1 MNIVLFTHPQFLNS
15 RSMKKYAG
23 FLSDG
28 MRSRNHKVEI
38 CAPEAFFYRIPL
50 NRVIKKWLGYIDS
63 YVIFPIR
70 MRFKLN
76 NYPANSL
83 FVFSDQALGMWVS
96 LIANKPH
103 VIHCHDFLA
112 LKSALDK
119 NPEYKV
125 SWTGKIYQRMIRNGF
140 SKAKN
145 FISISHNT
153 RRDLH
158 NYLLNA
164 PASSNVVYNQLST
177 GFTPENKSMARQK
190 LEVYLGN
197 TATTNLNEGYIL
209 HVGANVWYK
218 NKRGVL
224 EIYNAWR
231 QKYDTCTP
239 LVMVGELDADL
250 TQWINDKFWKDDLYF
265 LEDIAESL
273 LVSIYSGASV
283 FLFPSLAEGFG
294 WPIAEAMA
302 CKCPVITTGEAP
314 MTEVGGQAAF
324 YIPKR
329 PVNIF
334 EAASWAQYCAGML
347 QDVLQKDNEKLEKVL
362 NAGLAQVEKFHSSIF
377 LDQTEEI
384 YRRILEKRESY
395 QLIY

>member
-15 RSMKKYAG
+15 WSMKKYADL
-23 FLSDG
+23 LSNG

-38 CAPEAFFYRIPL
+38 CAPTPFFYRIPL
-50 NRVIKKWLGYIDS
+50 TGIIKKWLGYIDS
-63 YVIFPIR
+63 FIIFPIR
-70 MRFKLN
+70 MRFKLR

-83 FVFSDQALGMWVS
+83 FVFTDQALGMWVS
-96 LIANKPH
+96 LIAHKPH

-119 NPEYKV
+119 NQENKV
-125 SWTGKIYQRMIRNGF
+125 SLTGKIYQRLIRNGF
-140 SKAKN
+140 SNAQN
-145 FISISHNT
+145 FISISQNT

-158 NYLLNA
+158 KYLLNV
-164 PASSNVVYNQLST
+164 PASSHVVYNQLST
-177 GFTPENKSMARQK
+177 KFRPENKFLARHK

-197 TATTNLNEGYIL
+197 NTSIFLKDGYIL

-218 NKRGVL
+218 NKRGLL

-231 QKYDTCTP
+231 QEYDTCTP

-250 TQWINDKFWKDDLYF
+250 RNWINDKFWKDDLYF
-265 LEDIAESL
+265 LENITESL

-302 CKCPVITTGEAP
+302 CKCPVITTGEGP
-314 MTEVGGQAAF
+314 MTEVGGKAAF

-329 PVNIF
+329 PVNIS
-334 EAASWAQYCAGML
+334 EVASWAQHCAVTL
-347 QDVLQKDNEKLEKVL
+347 QDVLQKDKKKMEKVL
-362 NAGLAQVEKFHSSIF
+362 NAGLAQIEKFHSTVF
-377 LDQTEEI
+377 LDQTEKI
-384 YRRILEKRESY
+384 YHKILETRESR
-395 QLIY
+395 